1 MSKVL
6 LVLEFEGD
14 PKILKQKISELQ
26 DHEEI
31 TVIVHTWSEK
41 Q

>member
-14 PKILKQKISELQ
+14 PKILKRKISELQ
-26 DHEEI
+26 DHEEVS
-31 TVIVHTWSEK
+31 VIVHTWSEK